1 MKASRLDSLIESG
14 ALRKRVNSVRFE
26 FILLEGLKTG
36 NQALLEMYVDWA
48 SDLLKK
54 DHNKSAYQGLV
65 LAYKALSQEDAA
77 DEVQSKLMSY
87 YPDASNLKG

>member
-1 MKASRLDSLIESG
+1 MKASSLDSLIESG

-26 FILLEGLKTG
+26 FILLEGLRTG
-36 NQALLEMYVDWA
+36 NQALLKIYVDWA
-48 SDLLKK
+48 SNLLRT

-77 DEVQSKLMSY
+77 DAVQSELMTY
-87 YPDASNLKG
+87 YPDASNLRG